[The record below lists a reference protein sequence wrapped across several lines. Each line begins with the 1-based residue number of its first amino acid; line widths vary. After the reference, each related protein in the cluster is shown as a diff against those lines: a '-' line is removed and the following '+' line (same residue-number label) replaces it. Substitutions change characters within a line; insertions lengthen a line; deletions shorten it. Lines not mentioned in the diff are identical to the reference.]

1 MFSSMTSI
9 PRLIE
14 KTSNLS
20 LPSDFARL
28 DRANLIDALRIADEL
43 ERRRCAEG
51 PEYWLFRYARTRDEH
66 DATVKAKPFPDKE
79 YLRVMVRFWLEH
91 RMNLY
96 EKSRQ
101 MMATWTLCALYTHDA
116 QFHTNR
122 LHFVQSKKEEDS
134 DRLIQRCF
142 TVWENQP
149 DFIKRAYPADYAY
162 CHLRFHRAGESGG
175 LPSSEIWGIP
185 QGGDVIRQHT
195 GSGLFI
201 DEAAFQAD
209 LEAALGA
216 AQPMLKGGGRLDIV
230 SSAEPGY
237 FEELVEDRVR

>member
-1 MFSSMTSI
+1 LHEI
-9 PRLIE
+9 
-14 KTSNLS
+14 
-20 LPSDFARL
+20 
-28 DRANLIDALRIADEL
+28 
-43 ERRRCAEG
+43 
-51 PEYWLFRYARTRDEH
+51 
-66 DATVKAKPFPDKE
+66 
-79 YLRVMVRFWLEH
+79 VRFWLQH

-101 MMATWTLCALYTHDA
+101 MLATWTLCALYTHDA

-122 LHFVQSKKEEDS
+122 LHFIQSKKEEDS

-142 TVWENQP
+142 TIWENEP
-149 DFIKRAYPADYAY
+149 DFIKRAFPAEYAY
-162 CHLRFHRAGESGG
+162 CHLRFHRPGDSSG
-175 LPSSEIWGIP
+175 LPYSEIWGIP

-201 DEAAFQAD
+201 DEAAFQPD
-209 LEAALGA
+209 LESALGA